1 MNMKTYKNRNQ
12 LLKDVLF
19 VKSILLEEKYKSF
32 IVGVL
37 FDQWLSTAEDSPWYA
52 NEEENFTE
60 TPVKI
65 NGSAVFG
72 SDVKLPEMLY
82 GTVRHSDFCGGK
94 IKISKKKC
102 MALFYNVTLCR
113 NKK

>member
-1 MNMKTYKNRNQ
+1 MNMKPYKNRNQ

-52 NEEENFTE
+52 NEGKDFTE
-60 TPVKI
+60 TLVKI
-65 NGSAVFG
+65 NENGQSSEWKGEHILFE
-72 SDVKLPEMLY
+72 DIHPLY
-82 GTVRHSDFCGGK
+82 S
-94 IKISKKKC
+94 
-102 MALFYNVTLCR
+102 
-113 NKK
+113 